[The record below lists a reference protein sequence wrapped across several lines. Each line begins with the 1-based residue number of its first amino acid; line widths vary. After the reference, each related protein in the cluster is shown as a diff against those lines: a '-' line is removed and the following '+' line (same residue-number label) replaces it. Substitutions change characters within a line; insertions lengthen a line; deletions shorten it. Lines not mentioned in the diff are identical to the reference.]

1 MYGACLLLL
10 NRIKP
15 SDDIRAD
22 FQQLCCEFYGTVADN
37 AASGLN
43 SRNPPVTTYFCGDFE
58 DFQEKNGGRRD
69 NLHVIRDF
77 SYNYTHAENTV
88 DLGQVPLNIHNM
100 GILFKNYFQDKRD
113 WFTTITA
120 AHAFQSLTE
129 GNKAGTSYRKGIYLS
144 QVLPNEDALAFNLL
158 RCSTN
163 FSGPTEGLAQID
175 EVILS
180 HVNSIA
186 TDFFDDA
193 ADLNH
198 VLAQVYENSYRV
210 NESGIMKQRK
220 AKIKGHSDKTKD
232 MPDNGLIAFCSFY
245 SPDIAAKSKPSK
257 LDSCNRVYKDCSVL
271 STLRFRLKECVT
283 DRPDLVREFAVTLY
297 PNSVF
302 VIPLLTNR
310 LYTHEV
316 VPSTLPV
323 DHLPT
328 RLGYVARCSDVK
340 AVHQGG
346 HTFLTDGTR
355 LRLPTD
361 EEREHL
367 KGLYYKEN
375 TTAEAIEYGELTYSL
390 NEGDLMRPLVAPLVA
405 A

>member
-15 SDDIRAD
+15 SDETRAD
-22 FQQLCCEFYGTVADN
+22 FQQLCSDFHGTVADS
-37 AASGLN
+37 AADGLN
-43 SRNPPVTTYFCGDFE
+43 SRKVTTYFCGDFE
-58 DFQEKNGGRRD
+58 DFQEKDGGRRD

-77 SYNYTHAENTV
+77 SYNYARAENTV
-88 DLGQVPLNIHNM
+88 ELGQVPLNIHNV
-100 GILFKNYFQDKRD
+100 GILFKNYFQDDRD
-113 WFTTITA
+113 WFTAITA
-120 AHAFQSLTE
+120 AHAFQALTE

-144 QVLPNEDALAFNLL
+144 KILSGDRDALFFNLL

-163 FSGPTEGLAQID
+163 FAGPTEGLAQID
-175 EVILS
+175 ETILS

-186 TDFFDDA
+186 ADFFDDA

-232 MPDNGLIAFCSFY
+232 MPHNGLIAFCSFY

-257 LDSCNRVYKDCSVL
+257 LDSCDRVYKDCSVL

-283 DRPDLVREFAVTLY
+283 HRPDLVREFPVTLY

-310 LYTHEV
+310 LYTHEI
-316 VPSTLPV
+316 VPSTLSV

-328 RLGYVARCSDVK
+328 RLGYVARCSNLM
-340 AVHQGG
+340 AVHQDG
-346 HTFLTDGTR
+346 HTYLTDGTR
-355 LRLPTD
+355 LRPPTD

-390 NEGDLMRPLVAPLVA
+390 NEGDFMRPLVAA
-405 A
+405 